1 MPGDGIPRQYRP
13 LGIREPATPIRGL
26 VISIPPRRTT
36 PKEQGV
42 VTRALELASTGVGIQ
57 RLLESV
63 RDLVMVANCEERT
76 QQLADL

>member
-1 MPGDGIPRQYRP
+1 M
-13 LGIREPATPIRGL
+13 
-26 VISIPPRRTT
+26 
-36 PKEQGV
+36 
-42 VTRALELASTGVGIQ
+42 TRALELASTGVGIQ